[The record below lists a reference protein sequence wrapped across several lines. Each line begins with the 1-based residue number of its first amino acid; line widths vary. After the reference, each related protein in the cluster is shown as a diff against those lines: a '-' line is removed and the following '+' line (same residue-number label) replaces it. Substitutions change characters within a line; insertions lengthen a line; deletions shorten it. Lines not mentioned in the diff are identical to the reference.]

1 MSENL
6 VSLCF
11 AAAFLSHFIFFPRA
25 AQCTKDSRAQLVVL
39 SVAPFLHQLSHVLF
53 GCSGT
58 AAEHY
63 RPCLVLCVLSGEE
76 GCDKV
81 HLLLSE
87 VLPGSTRP
95 SRFSLLLLSFFLPSS
110 TVRECS
116 VQSKTDSSDSGRAW
130 LWNSVITG
138 KKMDIENHSRLKRAL
153 RNSQKLTIALL
164 VWIQFL
170 WALEQF

>member
-1 MSENL
+1 M
-6 VSLCF
+6 
-11 AAAFLSHFIFFPRA
+11 
-25 AQCTKDSRAQLVVL
+25 DSTPQLAVL

-58 AAEHY
+58 TVEQC

-95 SRFSLLLLSFFLPSS
+95 TRFSLLLRSFFSPSS
-110 TVRECS
+110 TMRKCS
-116 VQSKTDSSDSGRAW
+116 VQSKTDSGSGGNGW
-130 LWNSVITG
+130 HEYEIL
-138 KKMDIENHSRLKRAL
+138 
-153 RNSQKLTIALL
+153 
-164 VWIQFL
+164 
-170 WALEQF
+170 